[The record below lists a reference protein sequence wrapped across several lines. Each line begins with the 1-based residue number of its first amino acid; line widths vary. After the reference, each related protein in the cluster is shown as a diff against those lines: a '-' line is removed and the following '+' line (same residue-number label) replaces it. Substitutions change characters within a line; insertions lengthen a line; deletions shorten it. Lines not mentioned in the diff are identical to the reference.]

1 MARSA
6 AHAAT
11 GRELTLTIATF
22 LVGFCTGAGVMTC
35 VALFGAIKAQD
46 RLKRLQ
52 LWDAFLTGQP
62 PEDFDAH
69 AEREAR
75 QNAQAAM

>member
-6 AHAAT
+6 ADAST

-52 LWDAFLTGQP
+52 LWDAFQTGQP
-62 PEDFDAH
+62 FEDFNAR
-69 AEREAR
+69 AEREYR
-75 QNAQAAM
+75 ENAKAAM